1 MRTRILFTSL
11 ILILS
16 LTACA
21 GNAANAPL
29 SPEQQAYAQTQFVQ
43 QAGTSA
49 AAFAHTAQPN
59 AEVSQGA
66 PTETAPTAA
75 NQIPGAQPTQ
85 PNQPTQPTHAAATR
99 TASASLPTA
108 QPTPGSPQ
116 PVNPTNT
123 RASAPTPTPTRP
135 AAPSPTNT
143 PSPTATQ
150 PSGWQGDWD
159 ISFQKED
166 GTYLSG
172 QISVNMNGSDL
183 AAEGLINGIRYQF
196 TGRLIYDN
204 QHMMGTWSSP
214 QTSGSFNW
222 TLVSPNQFAGDR
234 DLWYGFCGARQG
246 SNLPTPCY
254 LPPLS

>member
-1 MRTRILFTSL
+1 MRTRTLFTAL
-11 ILILS
+11 ILILI
-16 LTACA
+16 LTSCA

-123 RASAPTPTPTRP
+123 RASAPTPTPTQP

-150 PSGWQGDWD
+150 PSGWQGDWN

-172 QISVNMNGSDL
+172 QISVTMNDSDL
-183 AAEGLINGIRYQF
+183 TAEGLINGIRYQF

-222 TLVSPNQFAGDR
+222 TLVGPNQFAGDR

>member
-1 MRTRILFTSL
+1 MRTRTLFTAL
-11 ILILS
+11 ILILI
-16 LTACA
+16 LTSCA

-123 RASAPTPTPTRP
+123 RASAPTPTPTQP

-150 PSGWQGDWD
+150 PSGWQGDWN

-172 QISVNMNGSDL
+172 QISVTMNGSDL
-183 AAEGLINGIRYQF
+183 TAEGLIDGIRYQF
-196 TGRLIYDN
+196 TGRLIYN
-204 QHMMGTWSSP
+204 NLLMIGTWSSP
-214 QTSGSFNW
+214 LTSGSFNW
-222 TLVSPNQFAGDR
+222 ILFGPDQFVGNR

-246 SNLPTPCY
+246 SNPPNPCY
-254 LPPLS
+254 LPPSS